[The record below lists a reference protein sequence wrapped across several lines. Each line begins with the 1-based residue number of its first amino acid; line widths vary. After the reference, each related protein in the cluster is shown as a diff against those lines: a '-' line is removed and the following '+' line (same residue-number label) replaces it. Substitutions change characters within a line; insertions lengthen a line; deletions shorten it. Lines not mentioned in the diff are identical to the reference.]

1 MGFAVGSDG
10 EESASNAVNLGL
22 MPGVG
27 RSPGEENGLP
37 TPVFW
42 PEEIKEWSRG
52 LISLIS
58 LMFLGYMLLIS

>member
-42 PEEIKEWSRG
+42 PGEIKEWSRG

-58 LMFLGYMLLIS
+58 LMFLGYMFLIS